1 MPFDLHPDY
10 PPEGVPRRHPLSG
23 VAPMIEAA
31 GLPVAE
37 TLDHV
42 PNSRRALILGEVAR
56 AHGAYE
62 ELHPRLFRAY
72 WAEGRDIGDAG
83 VLVEE
88 AEAVGLDGEEV
99 RAAFAEERHLDSI
112 ERSTQTLFEL
122 GAGGVP
128 AWMVDERLLVPG
140 AQPHEVFDR
149 VLERLGH
156 QAVE

>member
-1 MPFDLHPDY
+1 ML
-10 PPEGVPRRHPLSG
+10 E
-23 VAPMIEAA
+23 EA

-37 TLDHV
+37 RLDHV

-62 ELHPRLFRAY
+62 QLHPRLFHAS
-72 WAEGRDIGDAG
+72 GRRVATSATRRFSSRRR
-83 VLVEE
+83 E
-88 AEAVGLDGEEV
+88 AAGLDGEDV

-112 ERSTQTLFEL
+112 ERSTKTLFEL

-140 AQPHEVFDR
+140 AQPHDVFDR

-156 QAVE
+156 QILE